1 MTPRPPLTPLPPDGC
16 RDKDDSLPSRL
27 TRWAKFFVAGAAAV
41 VALTMA
47 VAYIMQTFFPGLGVK
62 VGNIAPLFQMMLSL
76 FTGGMG
82 GMW

>member
-1 MTPRPPLTPLPPDGC
+1 MTPKLTPLPTDGGE
-16 RDKDDSLPSRL
+16 REKDTSLPFRL
-27 TRWAKFFVAGAAAV
+27 TKWAKFAVAVAAAV

-76 FTGGMG
+76 FTGGM
-82 GMW
+82 W

>member
-1 MTPRPPLTPLPPDGC
+1 MMPKLTPLPLDGC
-16 RDKDDSLPSRL
+16 RDKDNSLPSRL
-27 TRWAKFFVAGAAAV
+27 TRWAKFAVAVAAAV

-47 VAYIMQTFFPGLGVK
+47 AAYIMQTFFPGLGVK
-62 VGNIAPLFQMMLSL
+62 VGNIAPLFQLMMQL

>member
-1 MTPRPPLTPLPPDGC
+1 MTPRPHLAPLPPDGF
-16 RDKDDSLPSRL
+16 RDKDDSMPSRL
-27 TRWAKFFVAGAAAV
+27 TRWAKFLVAGAAAV

>member
-1 MTPRPPLTPLPPDGC
+1 MMPRPHLTPLPPDGC

-27 TRWAKFFVAGAAAV
+27 TRWAKFLVAGAAAV
-41 VALTMA
+41 VALTLA
-47 VAYIMQTFFPGLGVK
+47 VAYIMQTFFPALGVK
-62 VGNIAPLFQMMLSL
+62 VGNIAPLFQLMMQL